1 MGSKG
6 KSAVWRV
13 DKARRTANGGHCTV
27 WREGHG
33 KGRVESR
40 VENRV
45 ESRREIH
52 VRGFAADTRSQ
63 DSDLAQIKD
72 IDELAL
78 HREID
83 LEWV

>member
-1 MGSKG
+1 MESEQ
-6 KSAVWRV
+6 SAEDSERWTLHR
-13 DKARRTANGGHCTV
+13 GEG
-27 WREGHG
+27 EGHG

-52 VRGFAADTRSQ
+52 VRSFAADTRSQ